1 MKVVFASHGSL
12 GDLVPFLEI
21 GKVLVARGH
30 DVSVATHPCH
40 GPAVTAAGLGF
51 APMRPDRPSDP
62 SFHNR
67 YMHPRRGP
75 GFVYKEHLMPAI
87 AQSDAD
93 LSAAVE
99 DADILVSVTLALA
112 APLVAARTG
121 IPWRSTAFQPA
132 MFYSAYD
139 PPKLPLLPLFRGRVD
154 YNEWMLQGAR
164 RALQSW
170 AEPLVTYRR
179 DQGLGEYH
187 DHPIFG
193 GQHSPGG
200 VLALYSPL
208 FGCLPED
215 APPNTLQ
222 TGQVLQTGGGTLDE
236 GVADFLS
243 GGERPL
249 VFTLGS
255 ASSYTAR
262 AFFRHS
268 VRIARRLKMRA
279 LLLVGRPE
287 NLDGLP
293 QDETVL
299 AAVKAP

>member
-1 MKVVFASHGSL
+1 
-12 GDLVPFLEI
+12 
-21 GKVLVARGH
+21 
-30 DVSVATHPCH
+30 
-40 GPAVTAAGLGF
+40 
-51 APMRPDRPSDP
+51 
-62 SFHNR
+62 
-67 YMHPRRGP
+67 
-75 GFVYKEHLMPAI
+75 
-87 AQSDAD
+87 
-93 LSAAVE
+93 
-99 DADILVSVTLALA
+99 
-112 APLVAARTG
+112 
-121 IPWRSTAFQPA
+121 
-132 MFYSAYD
+132 
-139 PPKLPLLPLFRGRVD
+139 
-154 YNEWMLQGAR
+154 
-164 RALQSW
+164 
-170 AEPLVTYRR
+170 LVTYRR

-208 FGCLPED
+208 FGSLPED

-243 GGERPL
+243 RGERPL

-268 VRIARRLKMRA
+268 VRIAQRLRMRA

-299 AAVKAP
+299 AAVKAPYQDVFPHARAVVHQGGIGTIALALTSGAPMLLVPFAHDQPDNSARAARAGVAKVIPAWRFGPSAARTVRTLCEDGAMRLRVAEAGAAMRAERGADRAASAIVAAAQEGRRAGRTAPSTTVTHHLTQSA